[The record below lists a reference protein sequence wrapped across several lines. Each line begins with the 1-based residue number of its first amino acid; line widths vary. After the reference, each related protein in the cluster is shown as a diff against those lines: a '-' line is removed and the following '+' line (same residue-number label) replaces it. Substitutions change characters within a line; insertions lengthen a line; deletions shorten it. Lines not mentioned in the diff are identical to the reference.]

1 MIDKQLIIKFIKMAI
16 AEDIGYGDITTMS
29 TVPEGTIISGRFIA
43 KSPGILCGTDIAKV
57 VFGYIDSAVQIKF
70 FSKDGDAVKKGDIIA
85 EIKGCA
91 FSILKGERIALN
103 MLQWLSG
110 IATKTREA
118 VSKVEG
124 FPVKI
129 LDTRKTTPGLRVFD
143 KYAVR
148 VGGGFNHRFNL
159 SDGILIKDNHIKA
172 AGGIRK
178 AVEAAKGF
186 APHTLKIEVETETL
200 EEVRE
205 ALGSGADIIMLDNM
219 SMELMREAVK
229 LINKKALV
237 EASGNMDE
245 KDLKEVASTGVDLI
259 SIGALT
265 NYIKPLDIS
274 LKFDS

>member
-1 MIDKQLIIKFIKMAI
+1 MIEKQLIINFIKMAI
-16 AEDIGYGDITTMS
+16 AEDIGHGDITTQS
-29 TVPEGTIISGRFIA
+29 TIPEGTIISGKFIA
-43 KSPGILCGTDIAKV
+43 KSPGVLCGTDIAEA
-57 VFGYIDSAVQIKF
+57 VFNYIDPAVQISF
-70 FSKDGDAVKKGDIIA
+70 FFKDGTAVNKGDIIA

-91 FSILKGERIALN
+91 HSILKGERIALN
-103 MLQWLSG
+103 MMQRLSG
-110 IATKTREA
+110 IATKTNEA
-118 VSKVEG
+118 AAKVKG

-129 LDTRKTTPGLRVFD
+129 LDTRKVTPGLRVFD

-148 VGGGFNHRFNL
+148 TGGGFNHRFNL

-178 AVEAAKGF
+178 AIEAARNA

-200 EEVRE
+200 EEVKE
-205 ALGSGADIIMLDNM
+205 ALDSGADIIMLDNM

-245 KDLKEVASTGVDLI
+245 KDLQEVASTGVDLI

-274 LKFDS
+274 LKFQ